1 LEAWERKRWHQP
13 VATENGEEEEARRK
27 KIDQEGESKKEEK
40 IQIHEPRGQRVRPVV
55 LASQ

>member
-1 LEAWERKRWHQP
+1 

-27 KIDQEGESKKEEK
+27 KIDQEGESKKDEK
-40 IQIHEPRGQRVRPVV
+40 IQIHEPRGLRVRPVV

>member
-1 LEAWERKRWHQP
+1 
-13 VATENGEEEEARRK
+13 VATGNGEEEEAKRK
-27 KIDQEGESKKEEK
+27 KIDQEGESKKEEEK